1 MTSTPDTAWLDESR
15 AADVDWLDAAPTVR
29 VESSGKAKKERGRFQ
44 SMAKKLV
51 GRSRV
56 WACDGEYVAFRR
68 KMSNPATLQR
78 HEQFLK
84 TGDYKHIG
92 TYDDVEV
99 YELQASS
106 PFKREV
112 VDFTEMVPDRNR
124 KGSFQLKWNF
134 SMVRR
139 YAVLAACRRDFGLFV
154 DALQE
159 LAGRLKGTYHEA
171 QATMM
176 YNDELVWIFH
186 LINLRGGPSPV
197 ETDQGVQAVRQRRGE
212 DRNRVLMLPPQNRIL
227 Q

>member
-1 MTSTPDTAWLDESR
+1 MTSTPDTSWLDGTTP
-15 AADVDWLDAAPTVR
+15 AGDDWLDAPTVR

-124 KGSFQLKWNF
+124 KGSYQLKWNF

-171 QATMM
+171 QANMM
-176 YNDELVWIFH
+176 YQDELVWIFH
-186 LINLRGGPSPV
+186 LINLRGGPGQV
-197 ETDQGVQAVRQRRGE
+197 EIDHGVQSVRQRRGE
-212 DRNRVLMLPPQNRIL
+212 DRNRVLMLPPARTIVQ
-227 Q
+227 